1 MNAIGATGASTM
13 SVASVSSSVMS
24 DGKRYEGAFDQL
36 YGDTHEQLRQLAP
49 LIHTTLSAFVAA
61 LEYWLPFPPEWLL
74 LLGPFLV
81 GFVQAVW
88 PKLSSRMSVWRSGV
102 GRCYASRVLV
112 HEAPMNLYDEVNSLN
127 ELMFNAV
134 LLYVCGTLW
143 RQKPLPESRLIGLQ
157 TRVILMDPYRC
168 YSSSTYGSPF
178 RIAHEENDADE
189 RQNLK
194 TETVSR
200 LRVVKVP
207 LDVYLPVQ
215 VDDIELCYTEESFH
229 KSGCRDRWTRH
240 NLTLRC
246 KNSTDAGA
254 KLDEFVQ
261 RALEVFAEGA
271 PGKEDDALRWF
282 FAYGGESDDKVFFN
296 QYVLRSNKGF
306 DTLFFPQRDATL
318 TLINQFMQRRGR
330 FAVEG
335 FPQRLGFLVY
345 GPPGTGRHAFVK
357 ALAAHTG
364 RHIVSVP
371 LSKLRTNQQLYEI
384 FFAREYQSEE
394 GDSVQKLRMEDVI
407 FLFDDVDAADSVV
420 CARAA
425 RRVVQRRAAARLT
438 ARAGWREA
446 PLTNCVIEMDTSSS
460 RPVMR
465 VEDNTLP
472 LALLLKI
479 MGSDASKNDGASA
492 VDRGGGRSTDGRRQK
507 MEETAAAACEAG
519 AKVAGGHL
527 LGMNDVLLGDSK
539 DKLDL
544 SGLLNVLDGVVDMPG
559 RMVVM
564 ITEHPEWLDP
574 ALIRPGR
581 FSVRLRL
588 DYMEMETLVQMLGLY
603 YGDVAHSRRGSGAGA
618 DGCAAGA
625 GVGGRVEAA
634 CAAQYSAAGS
644 AAGCVVHREL
654 SEAQVARV
662 RGVVAALEAEADA
675 AAAREVSADGSNGSG
690 SGESKYRFQV
700 TPCEV
705 EMLCMEQDDLEG
717 FLSQLAG
724 LVRGT
729 VQL

>member
-1 MNAIGATGASTM
+1 MTSLGTVGDVVDAF
-13 SVASVSSSVMS
+13 SSVPPAHMP
-24 DGKRYEGAFDQL
+24 GHFGNYAVQ
-36 YGDTHEQLRQLAP
+36 Y
-49 LIHTTLSAFVAA
+49 LSSHIDSLVQSVPVTFV
-61 LEYWLPFPPEWLL
+61 YVL
-74 LLGPFLV
+74 LLGYPLFAGLLRVVRPLLESWIMGSSVTLGMVVGLPYIQRNIIVQLPPFF
-81 GFVQAVW
+81 FVEV
-88 PKLSSRMSVWRSGV
+88 PNHN
-102 GRCYASRVLV
+102 VL
-112 HEAPMNLYDEVNSLN
+112 LQ
-127 ELMFNAV
+127 NAV
-134 LLYVCGTLW
+134 LMYVCHHLW
-143 RQKPLPESRLIGLQ
+143 LQKPLPSRFFYQNTHMVTLL
-157 TRVILMDPYRC
+157 DPYR
-168 YSSSTYGSPF
+168 SWHASVNVGSPF
-178 RIAHEENDADE
+178 YVGPSKTNRSNPADV
-189 RQNLK
+189 L
-194 TETVSR
+194 TEKQLER
-200 LRVVKVP
+200 LRLIK
-207 LDVYLPVQ
+207 LPHKAWIPVMS
-215 VDDIELCYTEESFH
+215 DDIELYFKEEP
-229 KSGCRDRWTRH
+229 
-240 NLTLRC
+240 LTVADYSVPWIRRTVSLRC
-246 KNSTDAGA
+246 RAAPGSAA
-254 KLDEFVQ
+254 KLDEFVR

-282 FAYGGESDDKVFFN
+282 FAYGGKSDDRVFFN

-371 LSKLRTNQQLYEI
+371 LSKLRTNQQLYDI
-384 FFAREYQSEE
+384 FFAREFQSEG

-460 RPVMR
+460 LPVMR
-465 VEDNTLP
+465 VEDNALP

-479 MGSDASKNDGASA
+479 MGGDASKSDGAPA
-492 VDRGGGRSTDGRRQK
+492 VGRGGGGSTGGRRQK
-507 MEETAAAACEAG
+507 TEETAAATCEAG
-519 AKVAGGHL
+519 AKVDGGHL
-527 LGMNDVLLGDSK
+527 FGMNDVLLGDSK

-618 DGCAAGA
+618 DGCAVGAGVDGRVKAARAAQYPAAGA
-625 GVGGRVEAA
+625 GA
-634 CAAQYSAAGS
+634 
-644 AAGCVVHREL
+644 AAGCAVHREL
-654 SEAQVARV
+654 SEVQVARV
-662 RGVVAALEAEADA
+662 RGVVAALEAEAEA
-675 AAAREVSADGSNGSG
+675 AAAREVSTDGSSG

>member
-1 MNAIGATGASTM
+1 MNATGAPGASTT

-24 DGKRYEGAFDQL
+24 DDKRYEGAFDL
-36 YGDTHEQLRQLAP
+36 LSGETHEQLRQLAP
-49 LIHTTLSAFVAA
+49 LLHTTLSAFVAA
-61 LEYWLPFPPEWLL
+61 LEYWLPFPPTWLL
-74 LLGPFLV
+74 LLGPFFV
-81 GFVQAVW
+81 GSVQAVW
-88 PKLSSRMSVWRSGV
+88 PKLSSWLSVWYSGV

-112 HEAPMNLYDEVNSLN
+112 HEAPIHLYDDVNSLN

-157 TRVILMDPYRC
+157 MRVILMDPYRC
-168 YSSSTYGSPF
+168 YSSFNYNSPF
-178 RIAHEENDADE
+178 RIAHEDRDADE

-200 LRVVKVP
+200 LRIVKMP
-207 LDVYLPVQ
+207 LDVYLPVH

-229 KSGCRDRWTRH
+229 KRGCRDRWTRH

-246 KNSTDAGA
+246 KNSTDAGT
-254 KLDEFVQ
+254 KLDEFVR

-282 FAYGGESDDKVFFN
+282 FAYGGKSDDRVFFN

-371 LSKLRTNQQLYEI
+371 LSKLRTNQQLYDI
-384 FFAREYQSEE
+384 FFAREFQSEG

-460 RPVMR
+460 LPVMR
-465 VEDNTLP
+465 VEDNALP

-479 MGSDASKNDGASA
+479 MGGDASKSDGAPA
-492 VDRGGGRSTDGRRQK
+492 VGRGGGGSTGGRRQK
-507 MEETAAAACEAG
+507 TEETAAATCEAG
-519 AKVAGGHL
+519 AKVDGGHL
-527 LGMNDVLLGDSK
+527 FGMNDVLLGDSK

-618 DGCAAGA
+618 DGCAVGAGVDGRVKAARAAQYPAAGA
-625 GVGGRVEAA
+625 GA
-634 CAAQYSAAGS
+634 
-644 AAGCVVHREL
+644 AAGCAVHREL
-654 SEAQVARV
+654 SEVQVARV
-662 RGVVAALEAEADA
+662 RGVVAALEAEAEA
-675 AAAREVSADGSNGSG
+675 AAAREVSTDGSSG

>member
-479 MGSDASKNDGASA
+479 MGCWRAPARNE
-492 VDRGGGRSTDGRRQK
+492 RR
-507 MEETAAAACEAG
+507 AAR
-519 AKVAGGHL
+519 
-527 LGMNDVLLGDSK
+527 DSK

-675 AAAREVSADGSNGSG
+675 AGAREVSADGSSGSG